1 MGQVSS
7 SRRRFSRHAIFDALT
22 SLPPYIVVTS
32 SKSNQTLEVGLLLE
46 RLPRIGMDVLASGVG
61 LVDPVRISVPGVTVI
76 HVLVPAS
83 ALSMSMVAATQLL
96 RRKQMALSVLFC
108 ASSYRSSI
116 STAWYYSLSM
126 DIVIASVDISS
137 SSRHTPHSLY
147 GSSSIGQRSTTKS
160 TKESNIIEGEATR
173 FPSAWP

>member
-32 SKSNQTLEVGLLLE
+32 SKSNQTLEVGLLLLE

-61 LVDPVRISVPGVTVI
+61 LVDPVRISVPGVTII

-96 RRKQMALSVLFC
+96 RRKHMALSVLFC

-116 STAWYYSLSM
+116 STA
-126 DIVIASVDISS
+126 
-137 SSRHTPHSLY
+137 
-147 GSSSIGQRSTTKS
+147 
-160 TKESNIIEGEATR
+160 
-173 FPSAWP
+173 

>member
-96 RRKQMALSVLFC
+96 RRKHMALSVLFC

-116 STAWYYSLSM
+116 STA
-126 DIVIASVDISS
+126 
-137 SSRHTPHSLY
+137 
-147 GSSSIGQRSTTKS
+147 
-160 TKESNIIEGEATR
+160 
-173 FPSAWP
+173 